1 MNILKTIWQFVWGKN
16 IIAQDYVPQEVIKA
30 FAIKLDDWVKFDKI
44 FNGKFAFLEKYD
56 AWVFEQIITGFL
68 SLLGKKIGPKGV
80 GLVSA
85 TMLSFNSGNYTQ
97 AKVAASEFV
106 ASSVNFKK
114 INDDIEGIVITAQ
127 VAMIFDVM
135 DYAIDK
141 HTT

>member
-30 FAIKLDDWVKFDKI
+30 FATKLDDWVKFDKI

-56 AWVFEQIITGFL
+56 SWVFEQIITGFL
-68 SLLGKKIGPKGV
+68 SLLGKKIGAKGV
-80 GLVSA
+80 GLVNA